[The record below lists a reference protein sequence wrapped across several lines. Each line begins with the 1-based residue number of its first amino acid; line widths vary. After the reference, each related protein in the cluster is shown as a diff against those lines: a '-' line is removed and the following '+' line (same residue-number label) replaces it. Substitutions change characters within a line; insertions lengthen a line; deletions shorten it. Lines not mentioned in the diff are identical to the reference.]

1 MKISKGNSKIG
12 KVWNISLPPVKAC
25 KGCADICGRD
35 CYAMKAYRQYPATR
49 EAWEHNFD
57 QAKNDIGNYFKE
69 LECALEKYKGK
80 FFRWHVAGDILS
92 TEYYYEM
99 IVIAKKFPRI
109 KFLAFTKQY
118 WFVNR
123 FHDQYEKKGFVYT
136 LPENLQI
143 VFSAWPNLPLDNPHG
158 FPVAFMQDGTETR
171 IPDDAIPCPGNCE
184 TCGMCWSLSE
194 INRDV
199 YFDKH

>member
-12 KVWNISLPPVKAC
+12 KIWNISLPPIKAC
-25 KGCADICGRD
+25 IGCADICGKD
-35 CYAMKAYRQYPATR
+35 CYAMKAYRQYNATR
-49 EAWEHNFD
+49 EAWDHNFD
-57 QAKNDIGNYFKE
+57 QAKKDIGSYFQE
-69 LECALEKYKGK
+69 LERALQKYKGK
-80 FFRWHVAGDILS
+80 FFRWHVAGDILNIFYFS
-92 TEYYYEM
+92 HM
-99 IVIAKKFPRI
+99 VAIAEQFPHI

-118 WFVNR
+118 KIVNE
-123 FHDQYEKKGFVYT
+123 FLYIGYS

-143 VFSAWPNLPLDNPHG
+143 VFSAWPNLPMDNPNQ
-158 FPVAFMQDGTETR
+158 FPVAWMNDGTETR
-171 IPDDAIPCPGNCE
+171 IPSDAIPCHGNCE